1 MRRLGET
8 DERIPCHVHHH
19 LSRLWRH
26 SDRTDAPGCL
36 PVPLHLRPLRCHSPP
51 ASGRLLRLLLL
62 RHRPLPPEAGGAR
75 GLVMKGSRIAA
86 PVGGVVAAGAS
97 VVCMASMGAMVAAT
111 TTSATAGM
119 AAMGAAAAST
129 PHVPAI
135 TRALRAVGLG
145 ALTHVPNAVLQP
157 LLIILLLI
165 AIGAALWRS
174 PSSLSRPRSASTPPS
189 TSRSLRQ
196 AIGSRWWS

>member
-1 MRRLGET
+1 MR
-8 DERIPCHVHHH
+8 
-19 LSRLWRH
+19 
-26 SDRTDAPGCL
+26 
-36 PVPLHLRPLRCHSPP
+36 
-51 ASGRLLRLLLL
+51 
-62 RHRPLPPEAGGAR
+62 
-75 GLVMKGSRIAA
+75 GSRIAA
-86 PVGGVVAAGAS
+86 PVGGVVAAGTS

-165 AIGAALWRS
+165 AIGAALWRARNAWTAQALALALLIVAAAVGLYAS
-174 PSSLSRPRSASTPPS
+174 IYVTVSETGYWLALVVLIFASVLSAWVGRR
-189 TSRSLRQ
+189 RGRLRTT
-196 AIGSRWWS
+196 

>member
-1 MRRLGET
+1 MR
-8 DERIPCHVHHH
+8 
-19 LSRLWRH
+19 
-26 SDRTDAPGCL
+26 
-36 PVPLHLRPLRCHSPP
+36 
-51 ASGRLLRLLLL
+51 
-62 RHRPLPPEAGGAR
+62 
-75 GLVMKGSRIAA
+75 GSRIAA
-86 PVGGVVAAGAS
+86 PVGGVVAAGTS

-165 AIGAALWRS
+165 AIGAALWRARNAWTAQALALALIVAAAVGLYAS
-174 PSSLSRPRSASTPPS
+174 IYVTVSETGYWLALVVLILASVLSAWVGRR
-189 TSRSLRQ
+189 RGRLRTT
-196 AIGSRWWS
+196 